1 MTRRAV
7 FLPLSAALLIGM
19 GIAAQVALVHRRAAA
34 EPVVREGILTAL
46 GGLRSVAAE
55 FVWFRADLLQS
66 EGRYAEMVQ
75 LAALLTTLEPHV
87 PEVWSYAAWN
97 LAYNISI
104 MMPTPEDRW
113 RWVEA
118 ALRLLRDR
126 GLVFNP
132 ESAALYR
139 ELAFLFEFKI
149 GVDIDSAASL
159 YRAEWAKIAA
169 EAARTGDWAALRMDV
184 ARMRRVEARYGLH
197 DWKSPFFSAVYWADA
212 GLAFANKQDRAFL
225 NEIIRQSC
233 ALEAKRLAP
242 SEGSAPRPRDNRDA

>member
-1 MTRRAV
+1 MRRGRL
-7 FLPLSAALLIGM
+7 LPLAGAALVAL
-19 GIAAQVALVHRRAAA
+19 GIAAQAALARQRAAS
-34 EPVVREGILTAL
+34 EPIVRESLLSAL
-46 GGLRSVAAE
+46 GGLRPLAAE

-66 EGRYAEMVQ
+66 EGRYAEMAQ
-75 LAALLTTLEPHV
+75 LATTLTLLEPHV

-104 MMPTPEDRW
+104 MMPTDADRW

-126 GLVFNP
+126 GLLFNP

-149 GVDIDSAASL
+149 GADIDSAAPL
-159 YRAEWAKIAA
+159 YRAEWAKIVA
-169 EAARTGDWAALRMDV
+169 EAARTGDWAALRMDY
-184 ARMRRVEARYGLH
+184 AKMRAVEARYGLR

-212 GLAFANKQDRAFL
+212 GLAFADKTDRAFL
-225 NEIIRQSC
+225 NEVIRQSC
-233 ALEAKRLAP
+233 ALEAKRTAP
-242 SEGSAPRPRDNRDA
+242 AK